1 MLDSFIIAME
11 MRHKEDG
18 RLPCSPACR
27 TKQGTTVSSTKAAFC
42 GQNVNGLK
50 EHNSKADPYSHTQE
64 QALTAN
70 LGHDEWVFSYTH
82 L

>member
-18 RLPCSPACR
+18 RLPCSSACK
-27 TKQGTTVSSTKAAFC
+27 TKQGTMMSSTKAAFC
-42 GQNVNGLK
+42 GQSANGLK
-50 EHNSKADPYSHTQE
+50 EHNSKADPYSYAQE
-64 QALTAN
+64 QALTAD
-70 LGHDEWVFSYTH
+70 LGGDEWVSSYTR